1 MKRPCGPGE
10 LFCLPCRAPRRP
22 AGDIV
27 DIVPVTATSG
37 NMRGICPV
45 CDRLIYR
52 RVPFDR
58 IELVAAGLEVTVSQ
72 AQGT

>member
-1 MKRPCGPGE
+1 M
-10 LFCLPCRAPRRP
+10 
-22 AGDIV
+22 V